1 MTAPPS
7 PARPARGPWPQLRA
21 VLVLLHVIA
30 VVLGALP
37 APSGGMSRAAWRDP
51 TVQDEFDAWRGK
63 LAALGWSMSPE
74 AFEEGLWT
82 LGSEL
87 MAVRSRAL
95 RPFKHYYRYA
105 GTTQS
110 WRMFVAPHRYPA
122 RLFIDAREDGVWFN
136 IFEEGAPGPDW
147 RQSQLEQD
155 RFRSALFRYSW
166 PNYSRSYGQFSR
178 WVAKE
183 VAIDYPEAD
192 AVRLRWFKYKTLS
205 PEDAGR
211 GLEPE
216 GEFIY
221 IKTLPTV
228 RGEPRASQAAPAPA
242 AAPTPQVQP

>member
-1 MTAPPS
+1 M
-7 PARPARGPWPQLRA
+7 
-21 VLVLLHVIA
+21 A

-51 TVQDEFDAWRGK
+51 TVQGEFEAWRGR
-63 LAALGWSMSPE
+63 LAALGWSMDAEEFE
-74 AFEEGLWT
+74 AGLWR
-82 LGSEL
+82 LGTEL
-87 MAVRSRAL
+87 MRVRGVAL
-95 RPFKHYYRYA
+95 RPFKPYYRLA

-147 RQSQLEQD
+147 REGQLEQD

-166 PNYSRSYGQFSR
+166 PSYSRSYGQFAR
-178 WVAKE
+178 WVAQE
-183 VAIDYPEAD
+183 VGEDYPAAD

-205 PEDAGR
+205 PEAAAAGA
-211 GLEPE
+211 EPE

-221 IKTLPTV
+221 VKTLSID
-228 RGEPRASQAAPAPA
+228 RA
-242 AAPTPQVQP
+242 AAGASP